1 MNIRGV
7 EKHLPATLP
16 YMDFRSETAGSY
28 DDVWPTLNVK
38 TDEDTR
44 IRVYCTQLMD
54 EVIQNIASKDDVL
67 YHASLFYKIGDKLAN
82 RFPHR
87 SEELVDA
94 SFTFWSRVQSKC
106 KGMKA

>member
-1 MNIRGV
+1 MRVSPV
-7 EKHLPATLP
+7 EKHLPAKLP
-16 YMDFRSETAGSY
+16 YMDFRSETDFDGG
-28 DDVWPTLNVK
+28 VWPALNVK

-94 SFTFWSRVQSKC
+94 SFTFWAKVQSRC
-106 KGMKA
+106 KGMKP

>member
-1 MNIRGV
+1 MNGLEGKKLNI
-7 EKHLPATLP
+7 KSNLP
-16 YMDFRSETAGSY
+16 YMDFRNETDFSGWL
-28 DDVWPTLNVK
+28 WPALDVK

-44 IRVYCTQLMD
+44 IRVFCTQLMD
-54 EVIQNIASKDDVL
+54 GVVNNIQSKDDVL
-67 YHASLFYKIGDKLAN
+67 YHASLFYKIGGKLAD

-94 SFTFWSRVQSKC
+94 SFTFWEKVQSKC